1 MKFTRY
7 SKFNGLDVYGINLGD
22 LMEGLSDSL
31 LYSGYDDDYYWTRQ
45 RMPQD
50 TSLDALRRALLQA
63 LMEQGLLSQHQIQ
76 QMLDENEGKYE
87 GSQLEE
93 MLNQLIER
101 LVEEGYLT
109 LKEAPQTP
117 RDARDPRMGGQG
129 SIGEPLPRNVKFEL
143 TEKGL
148 DFLGYKTLRNLLGS
162 LGKSS
167 LGRHDTLH
175 LATGV
180 EAEAASKPYEFGDT
194 INLDVHTTL

>member
-45 RMPQD
+45 QMPQD

-63 LMEQGLLSQHQIQ
+63 LIDQGLLSQHQIQ

-87 GSQLEE
+87 GSQLQE

-109 LKEAPQTP
+109 LHDEPLTRQQQ
-117 RDARDPRMGGQG
+117 REMMGGN
-129 SIGEPLPRNVKFEL
+129 GEGRIEDPLTRNVKL
-143 TEKGL
+143 
-148 DFLGYKTLRNLLGS
+148 S
-162 LGKSS
+162 LI
-167 LGRHDTLH
+167 H
-175 LATGV
+175 
-180 EAEAASKPYEFGDT
+180 
-194 INLDVHTTL
+194 I

>member
-7 SKFNGLDVYGINLGD
+7 SKFNGLDVFGIDLGD
-22 LMEGLSDSL
+22 LMEGLYDSL

-87 GSQLEE
+87 GSQLQEL
-93 MLNQLIER
+93 LNQLIER
-101 LVEEGYLT
+101 LVEEGYLK
-109 LKEAPQTP
+109 LHEEPPAQQQKM
-117 RDARDPRMGGQG
+117 MGGN
-129 SIGEPLPRNVKFEL
+129 GEGRIEEPMPRNVKFEV

-148 DFLGYKTLRNLLGS
+148 ELHGYK
-162 LGKSS
+162 
-167 LGRHDTLH
+167 
-175 LATGV
+175 
-180 EAEAASKPYEFGDT
+180 
-194 INLDVHTTL
+194 

>member
-7 SKFNGLDVYGINLGD
+7 SKFKGLDVSTINLGD

-50 TSLDALRRALLQA
+50 NTLDALRRALLQA
-63 LMEQGLLSQHQIQ
+63 LIDQGLLSEYQIQ
-76 QMLDENEGKYE
+76 QMLDQNEGQFK

-109 LKEAPQTP
+109 LHEQPQTSQQ
-117 RDARDPRMGGQG
+117 RREMRRGNGEG
-129 SIGEPLPRNVKFEL
+129 RIEEPLPRNIKFEV

-167 LGRHDTLH
+167 L
-175 LATGV
+175 
-180 EAEAASKPYEFGDT
+180 
-194 INLDVHTTL
+194 